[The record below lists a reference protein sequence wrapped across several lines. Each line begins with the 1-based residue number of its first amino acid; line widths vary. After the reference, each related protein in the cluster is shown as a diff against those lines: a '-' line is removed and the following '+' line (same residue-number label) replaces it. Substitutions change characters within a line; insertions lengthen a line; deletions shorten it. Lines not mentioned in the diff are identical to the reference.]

1 MKMTGSN
8 RKQSV
13 VLLICIALST
23 LWSYQIRLVHQ
34 GPVKL
39 PDFAA
44 IYYGA
49 RAAILHQ
56 DPYDANAIRQIFT
69 AENPQ
74 IGPDP
79 FPKESVR
86 IVVTLDVNLPTTLFI
101 TTPIAFLP
109 WHVAQNVWML
119 ISAALLA
126 LGAILMCDLAPASP
140 FLSGCLAAFILA
152 NCEELLIVGNIAGAV
167 VGLCL
172 VAVWCFL
179 KERYGIAGA
188 ILLAISLVLKPHDAG
203 LVWLYFLLAGGTA
216 RKRALQTLAITAIL
230 GVVAAVWIATVSPH
244 WFTELQNNLLAASA
258 PGSTSDPALSGMTN
272 RSTGPIIDLQSA
284 LSTFKNDPHFYNPV
298 SYLVCGALILAWA
311 ITALRR
317 RFSPDSALFA
327 LAAIAPLSLLPIYH
341 RTHDAKILL
350 LTLPACAILWAG
362 KGARRWIA
370 LVLTSLAILVVSDI
384 PILLQLKLTRDLPS
398 TPLTLSDK
406 LADLFLLQPAPLLLL
421 VTGGFYLWVYLRP
434 VAPGLE
440 HSQAGLPTPPVQ
452 LHSAP

>member
-1 MKMTGSN
+1 MTGSN
-8 RKQSV
+8 RKQSA
-13 VLLICIALST
+13 VLLLCITLAT

-56 DPYDANAIRQIFT
+56 DPYDANAIRRVFT

-74 IGPDP
+74 LGPDP

-86 IVVTLDVNLPTTLFI
+86 VVLTLDVNLPTTLFV

-140 FLSGCLAAFILA
+140 FLSGCLAAFLLVNSIEILV
-152 NCEELLIVGNIAGAV
+152 VGNVAAPV

-172 VAVWCFL
+172 IAVWCFL
-179 KERYGIAGA
+179 KDRYGLAGA
-188 ILLAISLVLKPHDAG
+188 VLLALSLVLKPHDAG
-203 LVWLYFLLAGGTA
+203 FIWLYFLLAGGVA
-216 RKRALQTLAITAIL
+216 RKRAWQTLAITAIL
-230 GVVAAVWIATVSPH
+230 GLLAAVWISRVSPH
-244 WFTELQNNLLAASA
+244 WITELHNNLVVASA
-258 PGSTSDPALSGMTN
+258 PGSTSDPALSGLTN
-272 RSTGPIIDLQSA
+272 RSTGPIIDLQSVV
-284 LSTFKNDPHFYNPV
+284 STFRNDPHFYNPV
-298 SYLVCGALILAWA
+298 SYLICGVLILAWA

-317 RFSPDSALFA
+317 RFSLDSAIFA

-370 LVLTSLAILVVSDI
+370 LSLTSLSIIAISDI
-384 PILLQLKLTRDLPS
+384 PILLQLKLTDNLPS
-398 TPLTLSDK
+398 TPLTLSEK
-406 LADLFLLQPAPLLLL
+406 LADLFLLQPATLLLL
-421 VTGGFYLWVYLRP
+421 VTGCFYLWVYMRP
-434 VAPGLE
+434 ISPGFAE
-440 HSQAGLPTPPVQ
+440 KQADLPASPVQ
-452 LHSAP
+452 IQSAP